1 MIARIIQWMAS
12 SVQDLRH
19 GIVLLRRD
27 ASVSALAVLV
37 LALGIGGNAAIFTL
51 LKAAFVDPLPYQ
63 DADRLVTVIGSV
75 RDKRI
80 QGGVNLYNPSVAE
93 FLEIRKRSR
102 VLEQMAFVD
111 YRDFQLTGTDEPVRV
126 FAARVTASFFP
137 LLGVRAS
144 LGRTFSPEENSPGR
158 NQVVIVSND
167 FWKTRMGADPAAVG
181 RSLRLNGEPC
191 VVVGVLPPGFSFDYP
206 SLRIPEPAEIYV
218 PFPIET
224 SYVLRPGVD
233 GLVEPVRVLARLRD
247 GSEQAQAA
255 AELES
260 IAAALYPPEQ
270 IAPGQPRDF
279 SFRVLELREAIVGSQ
294 RSLLWLLLGGVAVLL
309 LIACANTAQLLL
321 ARSLRRAR
329 EVTIRAALGASR
341 TRLIRQ
347 FLLEGLVLAACGGV
361 IGLLVSGW
369 ITRLLVGLLPVRSP
383 ILESAHPDMRLFGF
397 TLAALVIS
405 AIAFA
410 IVPAVKGSM
419 WTLGPALTTRAA
431 IGQGNWWRHVM
442 IAVEAALSVLLLC
455 GAGLIGQ
462 NLWNLISTPAG
473 FDPKQVLMM
482 QLRLPPQQA
491 QTSLAYQEYL
501 EKIAAIPGVDSAA
514 VATAIPLRPFRGGY
528 FRMVGE
534 PPEVL
539 ANRRPTWG
547 YFVSTDYFRTLGIP
561 LVAGRTFRD
570 NDAKGR
576 PLVAVVN
583 EEFVRSHGIGPD
595 PIGRQIDDGPGG
607 LITIVGVV
615 ADARVRGPQ
624 TLPEPQFYTSYLQYF
639 QPAVY
644 VLVHSSSPQAQL
656 VRRVKDAIRSSYHDQ
671 PVFNVLTMDQVF
683 SNSIATPR
691 FNAFLMGAFA
701 LLALAMAAS
710 GMYSVISCLVS
721 QRTNEIA
728 LRIALGASRKAILK
742 TVLVTT
748 MAWVLAGLAGGL
760 GLAVLA
766 GNTIRSLTSSALPA
780 SPAMYSSVVL
790 FFLAVTLLAA
800 FRPLQR
806 ATRLDPATALRC
818 E

>member
-1 MIARIIQWMAS
+1 MIARVIQWMAS

-19 GIVLLRRD
+19 GIVLVRRD
-27 ASVSALAVLV
+27 ASVSALIVLV

-51 LKAAFVDPLPYQ
+51 LKAAFLDPLPYQ

-75 RDKRI
+75 PNKRI
-80 QGGVNLYNPSVAE
+80 QGGVNLYNPSVSE

-102 VLEQMAFVD
+102 VLEQMVFVD
-111 YRDFQLTGTDEPVRV
+111 HRDFQLTGTDEPVRV

-167 FWKTRMGADPAAVG
+167 FWKTQMGADPAAVG

-233 GLVEPVRVLARLRD
+233 GRVDPVRVLARLRD

-279 SFRVLELREAIVGSQ
+279 SFRVLQLREAIVGSQ

-309 LIACANTAQLLL
+309 LIGCANTAQLLL

-347 FLLEGLVLAACGGV
+347 FLMEGLVLAGCGGV

-369 ITRLLVGLLPVRSP
+369 ITRLLVRLLPVRSP
-383 ILESAHPDMRLFGF
+383 ILESAHPDVRLLGF
-397 TLAALVIS
+397 TLAVLVIS
-405 AIAFA
+405 SIVFA

-419 WTLGPALTTRAA
+419 WTLGPALATRAA

-473 FDPKQVLMM
+473 FDAKQVLMM
-482 QLRLPPQQA
+482 QLRLPSQRE

-501 EKIAAIPGVDSAA
+501 ERIAAIPGVDSAA
-514 VATAIPLRPFRGGY
+514 VATATPLRPFRGGY

-539 ANRRPTWG
+539 ASRRPTWG
-547 YFVSTDYFRTLGIP
+547 YFVSPDYFRTLGIP

-570 NDAKGR
+570 DDAKGR

-639 QPAVY
+639 WPGVY
-644 VLVHSSSPQAQL
+644 VLVHSSLPQAQL

-671 PVFNVLTMDQVF
+671 PVFNVSTMDQVF

-728 LRIALGASRKAILK
+728 LRIALGAGRKEILK

-800 FRPLQR
+800 FRPLRR
-806 ATRLDPATALRC
+806 AVRLDPATALRC